1 MCTRVVPQQDH
12 NHEGGYLNP
21 GKKMNL
27 GINCFANP
35 IFQMIESFV
44 VTLKRKESFVVLGDV
59 FYVAVVPPQ

>member
-1 MCTRVVPQQDH
+1 
-12 NHEGGYLNP
+12 
-21 GKKMNL
+21 MNL

-59 FYVAVVPPQ
+59 FYVAVVPLQ